1 MTQQE
6 DQTAKMD
13 GGERRGGVREGD
25 IYRAKSA
32 SHPRTSPKG
41 RKSDMVIHGIA
52 TCGLLHW
59 DSFQEFSNSRQHL
72 EIFCESLM
80 SIMGLSELT

>member
-13 GGERRGGVREGD
+13 GGERRGGGVREGD

-32 SHPRTSPKG
+32 SHPRTSLKG

-59 DSFQEFSNSRQHL
+59 DSFQEVSTVDNTLKFFSNL
-72 EIFCESLM
+72 
-80 SIMGLSELT
+80 